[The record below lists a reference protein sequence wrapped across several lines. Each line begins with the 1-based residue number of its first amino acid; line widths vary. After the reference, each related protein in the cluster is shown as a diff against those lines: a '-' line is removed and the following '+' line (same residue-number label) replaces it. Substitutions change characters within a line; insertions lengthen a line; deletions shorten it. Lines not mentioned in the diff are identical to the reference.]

1 MVGQTITPGNI
12 CSPVFF
18 FRIALETIS
27 VSRASWANIII
38 IIIIIITIIIII
50 IIIIIINH
58 YYFCLSSYIIYNKGL
73 IQSSH
78 YSNFLYILSF
88 CNYLMI
94 CKKRLIIDK
103 KYYHHYYYYYYY
115 YFYYQIHV
123 RFKFV
128 WKSTQVVCFYMI
140 TYYYHYYYRYY
151 ILIIII
157 IRDKLFSLI
166 V

>member
-1 MVGQTITPGNI
+1 MQVVSASPSSLNLTGRCIVGQTITPGNI

-18 FRIALETIS
+18 FRIALE
-27 VSRASWANIII
+27 III
-38 IIIIIITIIIII
+38 IIIIIIIF
-50 IIIIIINH
+50 IINH

-115 YFYYQIHV
+115 YYFYYQIHV

-157 IRDKLFSLI
+157 IIRDKLFSLI